1 MKDKII
7 YALTIFFSLLYIIV
21 ANKMILGDEKFF
33 DENESSRLFLSEVQ
47 EIISK
52 SKSDYGE
59 INVHFKALIIDGEEK
74 GETVEALQMLDQTS
88 SINSP
93 DLKIGDKIYL
103 YKHESEEGL
112 IWYADQYDRAH
123 GLIILAI
130 AFVGFVIIFGRK
142 KGVNTIIALVF
153 TCLSVFNVYVP
164 AILKGYNIYLWSIIT
179 CLYIGVSTLLIVQG
193 TTKKSFA
200 SMIGCLSGTA
210 VAGVLTYIMSKVLT
224 LTGVLNEESLYLYYM
239 DGNNPIDLRA
249 IIFGSI
255 IVGAIGAIMDV
266 SIDISSSLNEV
277 VNASEK
283 PDFKSVVK
291 AGFEIGRDIIGT
303 MANTLVLA
311 YIGSS
316 LSCTLLI
323 ASYSGSITYLLNR
336 EAIIVEIL
344 QALAGSIGIFF
355 TIPLTTYICAFL
367 YLDYHKKDRKR
378 KYLPIKKEEKKKKE
392 KITEESFKEDPWKV

>member
-1 MKDKII
+1 MIGVLYGNKNTLTGIIDVVSVNSIYDK
-7 YALTIFFSLLYIIV
+7 
-21 ANKMILGDEKFF
+21 NG
-33 DENESSRLFLSEVQ
+33 
-47 EIISK
+47 K
-52 SKSDYGE
+52 SKLKDSYGMVIVDE
-59 INVHFKALIIDGEEK
+59 CHHGASAVFESVLNKVNSKYVYGVSANDKRIDRLEK

-200 SMIGCLSGTA
+200 SMIGC
-210 VAGVLTYIMSKVLT
+210 
-224 LTGVLNEESLYLYYM
+224 
-239 DGNNPIDLRA
+239 
-249 IIFGSI
+249 
-255 IVGAIGAIMDV
+255 
-266 SIDISSSLNEV
+266 
-277 VNASEK
+277 
-283 PDFKSVVK
+283 
-291 AGFEIGRDIIGT
+291 
-303 MANTLVLA
+303 
-311 YIGSS
+311 
-316 LSCTLLI
+316 SC
-323 ASYSGSITYLLNR
+323 Y
-336 EAIIVEIL
+336 
-344 QALAGSIGIFF
+344 
-355 TIPLTTYICAFL
+355 
-367 YLDYHKKDRKR
+367 
-378 KYLPIKKEEKKKKE
+378 
-392 KITEESFKEDPWKV
+392 